1 MLCGSAVTWSVSR
14 HVDWT
19 YTDAY
24 AVLFSVGRV
33 ARSVMK
39 GSVAIELSS
48 YRGGVFMIRRSTADD
63 FEAIYKIINDA
74 ATAYKGVIPEDRW
87 HDPYMTRTELQEQIN
102 DGVEFSCY
110 CENDKVL
117 GVMGIQDKTDVSLIR
132 HAYVLTS
139 SRNKGIGTKRLTEL
153 IRNSVKPILIGTWKA
168 AAWAIRFY
176 LKNGFNIVTEEE
188 KEVLLRKYWSI
199 PERQVE
205 TSVVLSDRKYEDE
218 KSKLLAP
225 SLH

>member
-1 MLCGSAVTWSVSR
+1 
-14 HVDWT
+14 
-19 YTDAY
+19 
-24 AVLFSVGRV
+24 
-33 ARSVMK
+33 
-39 GSVAIELSS
+39 
-48 YRGGVFMIRRSTADD
+48 MIRRSTAND

-117 GVMGIQDKTDVSLIR
+117 GVMGIQDKTDVFLIR

-139 SRNKGIGTKRLTEL
+139 SRNKGIGTKLLIELT
-153 IRNSVKPILIGTWKA
+153 RNSAKPILIGTWKA

-176 LKNGFNIVTEEE
+176 FKNGFNIVTEGE

-205 TSVVLSDRKYEDE
+205 TSVVLSDTKYEDK
-218 KSKLLAP
+218 KSKLLSP